1 MDALQRIMQTTQRAQ
16 PQPDLHIHAGH
27 HRQRQTTQHHHQD
40 AVDAGHVLATG
51 LGRAVDMQPVRMARD
66 VEVACQPIQQLVTR
80 PTQGQQLDRTRHRPG
95 HGHIQAAVP
104 QRPGAIHGAFGV
116 QLPVPAREDE
126 AELVAD
132 QPVVEAHP
140 SAGVHHQTRHDAVG
154 PFIERTAH
162 AAQDGRMQ
170 LIAHQ
175 QAAHTGDQQ
184 HRQHAQQH
192 QPLCQPDA
200 LHAHRPDRLHRTV
213 AHGAGSTD
221 TSSSS
226 PSASSPSGAA
236 STKPRPR
243 TVRIIDTPSLRRMRP
258 ISTSSALESGSL
270 SRA

>member
-1 MDALQRIMQTTQRAQ
+1 MQRLHQPDQPLQALVHVDAPSIARPTARPGQVTLDHPVHRVDLATHLHPVNFRRTRVGVEQRQRLLQCMAEVSRIAPRPRHDPCIALQHLVDLGRQRVQVGTIAAAGTIGLAGMDALQRIMQTTQRAQ
-16 PQPDLHIHAGH
+16 PQPDLHIHASH

-51 LGRAVDMQPVRMARD
+51 LGRAVDIQPVRMARD

-140 SAGVHHQTRHDAVG
+140 SVGVHHQTRHDAVG
-154 PFIERTAH
+154 PFIE
-162 AAQDGRMQ
+162 
-170 LIAHQ
+170 
-175 QAAHTGDQQ
+175 
-184 HRQHAQQH
+184 
-192 QPLCQPDA
+192 
-200 LHAHRPDRLHRTV
+200 
-213 AHGAGSTD
+213 
-221 TSSSS
+221 
-226 PSASSPSGAA
+226 
-236 STKPRPR
+236 
-243 TVRIIDTPSLRRMRP
+243 
-258 ISTSSALESGSL
+258 
-270 SRA
+270 